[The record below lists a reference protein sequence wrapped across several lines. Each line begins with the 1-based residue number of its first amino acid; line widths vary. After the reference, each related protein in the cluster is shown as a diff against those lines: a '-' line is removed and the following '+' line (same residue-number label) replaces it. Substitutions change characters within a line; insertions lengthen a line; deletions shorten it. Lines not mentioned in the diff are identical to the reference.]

1 MPAPCPT
8 EEELLAVAA
17 GTRGEPGY
25 EQALAHLEACEM
37 CRLVVSELACERL
50 GSGQTS
56 FADAAPPDAA
66 AAPSWPEP
74 GVLVAGKYRV
84 GRVIGQG
91 GMGIVLEAQ
100 HTLLEERVAL
110 KFMHRQIASSPEA
123 SARFLQEARA
133 SAKIKD
139 EHVARVLDVGSHDGA
154 PYLVMEYL
162 EGRDLASVLADDG
175 ALPVELACEYV
186 LQACAAIGRAH
197 ANGIVHRDLKPA
209 NLFLAER
216 EGAPPILKVLD
227 FGIAKAMGSSGGPSL
242 TASNAFLGSPRYMAP
257 EQVQNARDVD
267 ARADVWALGAVLF
280 ELVSGRAAFDQGSVA
295 SLMVAICTQP
305 PPSLAALRPDLPE
318 WFARLVADCLQIDP
332 ARRPQSIDA
341 LKKRLAAPHPA
352 PTSVPST
359 AAPRRSHSLWWVGAA
374 ILAFGFGVGIRAHR
388 SLERAAPATIG
399 ARLQTAAPA
408 RLALPESLPQAAT
421 AQPSASAVA
430 PIPVPSAA
438 LAPTQKAGPKK
449 PASHGTKES
458 VYGSRD

>member
-17 GTRGEPGY
+17 GARSEPGY

-37 CRLVVSELACERL
+37 CRLVVSELACDRL

-66 AAPSWPEP
+66 AAPTWPGP

-84 GRVIGQG
+84 GRVMGQG

-110 KFMHRQIASSPEA
+110 KFMHRQIATSPEA

-139 EHVARVLDVGSHDGA
+139 EHVARVLDVGSHEGA

-162 EGRDLASVLADDG
+162 EGRDLASVLADEG

-197 ANGIVHRDLKPA
+197 ASGIVHRDLKPA

-227 FGIAKAMGSSGGPSL
+227 FGIAKAMGSSGAPSL

-267 ARADVWALGAVLF
+267 ARVDIWALGAVLF
-280 ELVSGRAAFDQGSVA
+280 ELVTGRAAFDQGSVA

-305 PPSLAALRPDLPE
+305 APPLAALRPDLPV

-332 ARRPQSIDA
+332 ALRPQTIDA
-341 LKKRLAAPHPA
+341 LKKRLVAAPAA
-352 PTSVPST
+352 PT

-421 AQPSASAVA
+421 AQPAASALA
-430 PIPVPSAA
+430 PTPMPSAA
-438 LAPTQKAGPKK
+438 LAPTQRAGPKK
-449 PASHGTKES
+449 PASHGTKKS
-458 VYGSRD
+458 VYDSRE